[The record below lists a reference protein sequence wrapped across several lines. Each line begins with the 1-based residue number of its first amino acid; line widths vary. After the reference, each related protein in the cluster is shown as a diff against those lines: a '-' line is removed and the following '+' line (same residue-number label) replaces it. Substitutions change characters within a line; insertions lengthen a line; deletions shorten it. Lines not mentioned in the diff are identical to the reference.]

1 MLCHEYGHPG
11 SNINE
16 IYIYNKMDND
26 KVELTEV
33 CRVCANKIKDKKRQR
48 HIFNYLRGKLL
59 QNLKLITGVE
69 VSRLNKQIFTQFSNV
84 IL

>member
-1 MLCHEYGHPG
+1 ME
-11 SNINE
+11 
-16 IYIYNKMDND
+16 KD
-26 KVELTEV
+26 KLQLTEV

-69 VSRLNKQIFTQFSNV
+69 VSKLKIKVTSTSNTNIFAASAKRKLVNV
-84 IL
+84 YL

>member
-1 MLCHEYGHPG
+1 
-11 SNINE
+11 
-16 IYIYNKMDND
+16 MDND

-69 VSRLNKQIFTQFSNV
+69 VSTLNKVNITSFVYNCCSLASAKRNV
-84 IL
+84 AKVYL

>member
-1 MLCHEYGHPG
+1 
-11 SNINE
+11 
-16 IYIYNKMDND
+16 MDND

-69 VSRLNKQIFTQFSNV
+69 VSTLNKVNINSFVHKYCSLASAKRNV
-84 IL
+84 AKVYL

>member
-1 MLCHEYGHPG
+1 M
-11 SNINE
+11 
-16 IYIYNKMDND
+16 
-26 KVELTEV
+26 ELTEV

-69 VSRLNKQIFTQFSNV
+69 VSTLNKVNITSFVYNCCFLASAKRNV
-84 IL
+84 AKVYL